1 VIAGPGDEKTAATA
15 AHGRLR
21 AGHADRD
28 HVIDVLK
35 TAFVQG
41 RLAKNEFD
49 LRVSQTLTS
58 RTYGDLAALT
68 ADLPAGPAATA
79 APRKPAPVPGQPQ
92 VNQPLMWSTGG
103 LTLVGVAS
111 IVAALP
117 TNGFLLL
124 VAGVLTVLICAPVA
138 GTLMLD
144 LWRGKR
150 SSGQPPLPPAQR
162 ARPLEGDRD
171 SSFGDDLTLCQARGQ
186 ARTRHVSA
194 QGVLAGPAVDPGGAP
209 RRPGSCCEA

>member
-1 VIAGPGDEKTAATA
+1 VPVIAGPGDEKTAAA
-15 AHGRLR
+15 AANGRLR
-21 AGHADRD
+21 AAHADRD

-35 TAFVQG
+35 AAFVQG

-68 ADLPAGPAATA
+68 ADLPAGLAATA
-79 APRKPAPVPGQPQ
+79 VPRKPAPVPGQPQ
-92 VNQPLMWSTGG
+92 VNQPLMWSTGA

-150 SSGQPPLPPAQR
+150 PSGHPGPLPRFGPHDHQGHDR
-162 ARPLEGDRD
+162 A
-171 SSFGDDLTLCQARGQ
+171 
-186 ARTRHVSA
+186 
-194 QGVLAGPAVDPGGAP
+194 GVGL
-209 RRPGSCCEA
+209 